1 MFHKWEI
8 KLLKNS
14 GWKPNTHNLPA
25 CISSS
30 LYTQHA
36 SIRGHLVCGSKC
48 LLWIT
53 PVMHELLLPLSSV
66 GVYIVL
72 LYYNI
77 QLRATAHWKL
87 EEVSITRKHSMLR
100 KTAGCDLATA
110 GHAVLLGSEF
120 SVQLEREISEQ
131 LTVHFFTESKK
142 KIPAIH
148 KEINIKSFLNFCS
161 PPPTYIVELILS

>member
-1 MFHKWEI
+1 MRK

-36 SIRGHLVCGSKC
+36 SIRGHLLCGSKC
-48 LLWIT
+48 LLWIA
-53 PVMHELLLPLSSV
+53 PVMHELLLPLSSL

-87 EEVSITRKHSMLR
+87 EEVFITRKHSMLR

-142 KIPAIH
+142 KKKPAIH

-161 PPPTYIVELILS
+161 PPPTHIVELMLS